1 MKGME
6 KETPYFKGL
15 NKKDYI
21 QKTREIIDKEGVEA
35 ISIRRIARE
44 MGCSSASL
52 YRHFDNLTE
61 LIYFAEMHTL
71 TGFIERLNEAEKKW
85 DNIWDY
91 YVGIW
96 DCYSREAFRHPLAY
110 NLLFLQF
117 DNAKLN
123 ISFKE
128 YYQMFPEAFE
138 NANQFFMEML
148 ETSDFMGRDFQICK
162 KCVAEGVLDYD
173 DAVRLNRQAC
183 LLYEGYFKYVFDH
196 KIPEEEID
204 TYVEKFVDD
213 IDWIIMK
220 MAKDLRG
227 YNGYGKKRTV

>member
-1 MKGME
+1 MKGIE
-6 KETPYFKGL
+6 NTTPYFKGL

-21 QKTREIIDKEGVEA
+21 RKTREIIDKEGVDA

-52 YRHFDNLTE
+52 YRHFENLTE
-61 LIYFAEMHTL
+61 LIYLAEIHTL
-71 TGFIERLNEAEKKW
+71 TGYIERLNEAEKNW

-96 DCYSREAFRHPLAY
+96 DCYCREAFRHPQAY

-117 DNAKLN
+117 ENSKLN
-123 ISFKE
+123 ASFKE
-128 YYQMFPEAFE
+128 YYQMFPEALE
-138 NANQFFMEML
+138 NTNQFFMEML
-148 ETSDFMGRDFQICK
+148 ETSDFMGRDFEICK
-162 KCVAEGVLDYD
+162 KCVTEGVLDYE

-204 TYVEKFVDD
+204 TYVEKYVDD
-213 IDWIIMK
+213 LDWIIMR